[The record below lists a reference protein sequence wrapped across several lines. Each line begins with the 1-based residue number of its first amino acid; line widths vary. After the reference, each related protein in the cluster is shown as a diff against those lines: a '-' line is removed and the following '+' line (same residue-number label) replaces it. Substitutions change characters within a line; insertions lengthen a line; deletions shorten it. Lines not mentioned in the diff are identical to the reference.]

1 MRERS
6 EVRSEPSVCFD
17 NTGWEAAWC
26 GHVEV
31 DMWAILCRGMNQE
44 TGHWTPGGSQSG
56 QGLVSRVSPISPCVP
71 SSRDTNDK
79 RQLQCFDNK
88 SIQR

>member
-17 NTGWEAAWC
+17 KTGWEAAWC

-44 TGHWTPGGSQSG
+44 TGHWTVAA
-56 QGLVSRVSPISPCVP
+56 LWVVP
-71 SSRDTNDK
+71 SQERV
-79 RQLQCFDNK
+79 
-88 SIQR
+88 